1 MIRKECNKLLN
12 MCDYTSHWS
21 KLLAWASLFFG
32 ATACTKEPIIP
43 EPEPEL
49 SGFTIHM
56 DKENIVEYQEDEQG
70 IYPHLYTAYL
80 VMENLPPSENT
91 IHGRMLLKLKWKHET

>member
-1 MIRKECNKLLN
+1 M
-12 MCDYTSHWS
+12 H
-21 KLLAWASLFFG
+21 FG
-32 ATACTKEPIIP
+32 ATACTKEPII
-43 EPEPEL
+43 PEPEL

>member
-12 MCDYTSHWS
+12 MCDYTSHWY

-32 ATACTKEPIIP
+32 ATACTKEPII
-43 EPEPEL
+43 PEPEL